1 MDSKGT
7 QPYIYMY
14 PCVPA
19 KSLQSCL
26 ILCDPVDQA
35 PPPGSSVQGIL
46 NGLGFLRFLLIFFP
60 QRNGIKIAAQIPIEV
75 VSHSVVSDSLL
86 PLGL

>member
-26 ILCDPVDQA
+26 ILCDLVDQA

-46 NGLGFLRFLLIFFP
+46 NGLGFHALF
-60 QRNGIKIAAQIPIEV
+60 QGIKP
-75 VSHSVVSDSLL
+75 VSLTSPALA
-86 PLGL
+86 GGFFTT